1 MNPHA
6 AALAVHDL
14 KNELGALEGLLVQ
27 LEAAPEGPRAATA
40 RRRCAQLRRRF
51 VAFLLLYRDG
61 EDMHALPADESPL
74 ALLQGIVGSLGDAP
88 AGVAVRVGA
97 CSDAPP
103 YWFFDVRLLRLALD
117 SALHNALRFARREV
131 VIDAALRGR
140 HLVISIDDD
149 GPGPASPGPAPT
161 GASACD
167 AADAMATGLGTA
179 LCRAVARAHRHD
191 GAEGWVRLVARP
203 GGGARFE
210 IALP

>member
-14 KNELGALEGLLVQ
+14 KNELGSLEGLLAQ
-27 LEAAPEGPRAATA
+27 LEAEPDRPRAATA
-40 RRRCAQLRRRF
+40 RRRCSQLRRRF

-61 EDMHALPADESPL
+61 EDMLAIPADESPR
-74 ALLQGIVGSLGDAP
+74 ALLQGIVESINDAP
-88 AGVAVRVGA
+88 AGVTVRVGD
-97 CSDAPP
+97 CHDAPP
-103 YWFFDVRLLRLALD
+103 FWFFDVRLLRLALD
-117 SALHNALRFARREV
+117 SAMHNALRFARSEV

-140 HLVISIDDD
+140 HLIISIEDD
-149 GPGPASPGPAPT
+149 GPGPAIPEPAVT
-161 GASACD
+161 D
-167 AADAMATGLGTA
+167 AQPFDAGDEHATGLGTE

-191 GAEGWVRLVARP
+191 GGEGWVSLATRR